1 MCTVCGICCRSLGAM
16 VAWAKHLLMT
26 HQHKADFKVDELLDI
41 TRTKVSQMA
50 SAVKLFKRPA
60 SFSLHYSTVCTLEY
74 SSSVT

>member
-1 MCTVCGICCRSLGAM
+1 MIG
-16 VAWAKHLLMT
+16 WAKHLLMT

-50 SAVKLFKRPA
+50 SAVRNCSRDQLHF
-60 SFSLHYSTVCTLEY
+60 HYSTVHTLEY